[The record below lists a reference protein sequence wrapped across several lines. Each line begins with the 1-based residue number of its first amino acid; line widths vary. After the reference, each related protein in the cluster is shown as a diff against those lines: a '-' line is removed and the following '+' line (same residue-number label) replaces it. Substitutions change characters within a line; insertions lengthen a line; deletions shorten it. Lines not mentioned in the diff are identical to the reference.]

1 MCEMSSPMK
10 QSTYTWSTPF
20 FDIEFVD
27 IRTGRNGRGRAEIGH
42 DDET

>member
-1 MCEMSSPMK
+1 MK

-27 IRTGRNGRGRAEIGH
+27 IRTGRNGRGTAEIESDMNLVGIY
-42 DDET
+42 